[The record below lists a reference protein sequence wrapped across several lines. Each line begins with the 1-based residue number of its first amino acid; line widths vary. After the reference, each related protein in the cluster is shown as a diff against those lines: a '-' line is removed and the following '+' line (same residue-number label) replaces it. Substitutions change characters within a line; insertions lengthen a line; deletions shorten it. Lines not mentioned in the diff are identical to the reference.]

1 MGYSFFELAFAGLT
15 IIHVSSTKKHV
26 DLRRA
31 RSSLRAARVCLEK
44 QLFESAAS
52 RAYFAMFQAAICAL
66 ETRGIKHSEWTHKG
80 VHSAF
85 CVQNFVRGRKIVPAS
100 FASALPT
107 TMEIRH
113 IADYRQPGPSRRQAE
128 RAVRLAAEFSE
139 LLMRE
144 VLNASNPEN
153 S

>member
-1 MGYSFFELAFAGLT
+1 M
-15 IIHVSSTKKHV
+15 
-26 DLRRA
+26 DLNRA
-31 RSSLRAARVCLEK
+31 QSSLEAARLCLEH
-44 QLFESAAS
+44 QFYDSAAS

-66 ETRGIKHSEWTHKG
+66 ETGGIKHSEWTHKG

-85 CVQNFVRGRKIVPAS
+85 VPNFVRGRKIVPAS

-113 IADYRQPGPSRRQAE
+113 IADYRQPGASQRQAE
-128 RAVRLAAEFSE
+128 RAVRLAAQFSE
-139 LLMRE
+139 LLMRD
-144 VLNASNPEN
+144 VLDASNSEN